1 MRVGA
6 GNGSGFR
13 TRALTIEKIAVFAPM
28 QSASVSRAMGVNPR
42 SLHRR
47 RPAYLTSPATPA
59 EIRMIHESPE
69 LLGLVTGNACLSLIV
84 DGGRACCLPKNAG
97 LTMHCPGTTAMGVN
111 PRSLH
116 RRRPAYLTSPATPAE
131 IRMIHESPELL
142 GLVTGN
148 ACLSLIVDG
157 GRACCLPK
165 NAGLT
170 SVHN

>member
-1 MRVGA
+1 
-6 GNGSGFR
+6 
-13 TRALTIEKIAVFAPM
+13 M

-97 LTMHCPGTTAMGVN
+97 QLEIVLDSVRLVDSEKASLRAVKEAKGGGHTGAMTAGIV
-111 PRSLH
+111 
-116 RRRPAYLTSPATPAE
+116 
-131 IRMIHESPELL
+131 
-142 GLVTGN
+142 VTG
-148 ACLSLIVDG
+148 LLIWP
-157 GRACCLPK
+157 AAPFFLF
-165 NAGLT
+165 
-170 SVHN
+170 